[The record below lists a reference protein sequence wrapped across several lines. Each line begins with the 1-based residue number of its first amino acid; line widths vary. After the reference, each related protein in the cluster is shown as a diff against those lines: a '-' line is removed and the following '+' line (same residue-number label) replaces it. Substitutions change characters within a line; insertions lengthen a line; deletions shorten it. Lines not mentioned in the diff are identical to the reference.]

1 MALLLLVGA
10 VDRRAAQLQLARR
23 PNADRGRARG
33 LVREELL
40 ARGVV
45 PHALVLVGR
54 HDPGALLVDYDPI
67 TPLRVS
73 RHALHHDRSDVQ
85 LHEVLAGISAGVR
98 FLDAVGQRALAS
110 HRDTSRSRR
119 RRARKNAGRH
129 HEDIFRTQWIAFWI
143 AFLEQDPRGQGAAT
157 QNLPIGRESIE
168 RRCLR
173 CHVHA
178 QDPVAVGFRH
188 QGTSNS

>member
-1 MALLLLVGA
+1 MALLFLIGTMDRCPPELEFAGGA
-10 VDRRAAQLQLARR
+10 DADRRRT
-23 PNADRGRARG
+23 GG

-40 ARGVV
+40 AGGVV
-45 PHALVLVGR
+45 PHSLVFVGR
-54 HDPGALLVDYDPI
+54 HYFRALIVDYHAI
-67 TPLRVS
+67 TAFRVGWL
-73 RHALHHDRSDVQ
+73 ALHYDRPDVQ
-85 LHEVLAGISAGVR
+85 LHQVLAGISAGVR

-157 QNLPIGRESIE
+157 QNLPISREWIE